1 VDFFNT
7 HAHARYGDPGY
18 NPVRL
23 SNMREMAAFVNAA
36 TTGTSPA
43 FVVGDLNARPQ
54 EEQYKTLVND
64 ARLKRLMNVD
74 SRVDHIF
81 AVENPGYRFEVL
93 DTQPIEKEISVGG
106 ESVRISNHSGY
117 LSTIRITPR

>member
-1 VDFFNT
+1 MV
-7 HAHARYGDPGY
+7 
-18 NPVRL
+18 
-23 SNMREMAAFVNAA
+23 SSAFVAV
-36 TTGTSPA
+36 SPA
-43 FVVGDLNARPQ
+43 LVVGDFNARPQ
-54 EEQYKTLVND
+54 EEQYKTLVRD

-81 AVENPGYRFEVL
+81 AVENPRYTFEVL

-106 ESVRISNHSGY
+106 ETIRISNHLGY